1 MKKQIVEVAREQLYA
16 EVWAT
21 PMIKLAKKY
30 GLSDVGLRKA
40 CKRNNI
46 PTPPAGYWAKL
57 AHGKKVKNPKL
68 PSMDDAPPIRF
79 QISASDNMGLKDSA
93 LAAETEKLLAF
104 EAQAENRIVVPEE
117 AGTLHPFTEE
127 IKADRRPE
135 DAKTRFLLDVS
146 KPYLSRALRVA
157 DALIRALDARGY
169 LMNGIFEQSLSLGI
183 TEILDSVMKESARER
198 MEKSGA
204 TRADPFADY
213 ARFPTGRLKLQ
224 VDPKQYHLGDGIR
237 HNWADGKTQRIEDF
251 LNDVICSLI
260 KKAATQRDRDLM
272 WERLR
277 LQQAEEERRLKE
289 EAERIQR
296 KKERRAE
303 LIQEAELWQKA
314 KLIREYITAY
324 ENEHGVSGQTKWARE
339 EADRLDP
346 LKTGGDPKV
355 ALQRLAEY
363 VENISQEEA
372 AKELNRIGAQL
383 RAQA

>member
-1 MKKQIVEVAREQLYA
+1 MKKQIVEATREQIYA
-16 EVWAT
+16 EVWST

-30 GLSDVGLRKA
+30 SLSDVGLRKA

-57 AHGKKVKNPKL
+57 AHGKKVKKPNL

-79 QISASDNMGLKDSA
+79 QISASDNLGLEDSA

-127 IKADRRPE
+127 IKADRRPK

-146 KPYLSRALRVA
+146 KPCLSRALRVA

-198 MEKSGA
+198 IKKSGA
-204 TRADPFADY
+204 PRADPFADY
-213 ARFPTGRLKLQ
+213 DRFPTGRLKLQ
-224 VDPKQYHLGDGIR
+224 VDPKHYFFGGGIR
-237 HNWADGKTQRIEDF
+237 QNWADGKTQRIEDF
-251 LNDVICSLI
+251 LNDAICSLI
-260 KKAATQRDRDLM
+260 KQAATQRDRDLM

-296 KKERRAE
+296 EKARRAE

-314 KLIREYITAY
+314 KLIREYIAAY
-324 ENEHGVSGQTKWARE
+324 ENKHGVSGQTKWARE

-346 LKTGGDPKV
+346 LKTGGDPRV
-355 ALQRLAEY
+355 ALQRLAGY
-363 VENISQEEA
+363 VENISQEEV
-372 AKELNRIGAQL
+372 AKELKRIAAQL
-383 RAQA
+383 QAQA